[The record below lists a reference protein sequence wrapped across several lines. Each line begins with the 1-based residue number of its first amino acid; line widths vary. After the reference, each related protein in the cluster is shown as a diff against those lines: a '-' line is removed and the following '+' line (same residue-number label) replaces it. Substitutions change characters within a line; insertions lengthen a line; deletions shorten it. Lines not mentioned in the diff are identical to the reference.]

1 VEIAPHFDWLA
12 SGKPMNENGSARCF
26 CKYCNGSGVA
36 KIDRPSARG
45 SRHPKKKWVE
55 VVLDIQN
62 VALSGN

>member
-1 VEIAPHFDWLA
+1 
-12 SGKPMNENGSARCF
+12 MNENGSARCF

-36 KIDRPSARG
+36 KMNRPSARG

-62 VALSGN
+62 VASGN